1 MNQTP
6 AGERVHIG
14 IFGRCNAG
22 KSSVLNA
29 VTGQSLAVVSPV
41 EGTTTDPVYK
51 AMELLPLGPVLF
63 MDTPGLDDR
72 SLLGALRTEKTGEI
86 LRKTEIALLV
96 LDLTAEENRK
106 EEIWLLREVLQRRI
120 PCLLIWNKS
129 DLIGKEAAEE
139 RIVRRR
145 KEFQKKL
152 GLAENGLPEGIVMSA
167 GSGEGAKVLK
177 EKLAVLIPEKKE
189 PSICQDLFFPG
200 DTVVLVIPL
209 DQAAPKGRL
218 ILPQQQVIRDILEGG
233 GIPVLTSVERLKSTL
248 ENLKAKP
255 ALVITDSQAF
265 APVEKAVPEDVLL
278 TSFSILFARYKG
290 NFIQLL
296 SGTAKLAGIRS
307 GDKVLIAEGCTHHR
321 QCGDIG
327 TEKLPAWIRKTVQGE
342 PDFVFCSGTGFP
354 EALEDYRVILHCG
367 GCMLNQAE
375 MGWRLEAA
383 ERAGV
388 PVSNY
393 GMAIAWLLGI
403 LPRALEPF
411 PGARKLWMAMTREEC
426 HE

>member
-145 KEFQKKL
+145 KEFQEKL

-167 GSGEGAKVLK
+167 GSGEGAK
-177 EKLAVLIPEKKE
+177 EI
-189 PSICQDLFFPG
+189 
-200 DTVVLVIPL
+200 
-209 DQAAPKGRL
+209 GRAH
-218 ILPQQQVIRDILEGG
+218 V
-233 GIPVLTSVERLKSTL
+233 
-248 ENLKAKP
+248 
-255 ALVITDSQAF
+255 
-265 APVEKAVPEDVLL
+265 
-278 TSFSILFARYKG
+278 
-290 NFIQLL
+290 
-296 SGTAKLAGIRS
+296 
-307 GDKVLIAEGCTHHR
+307 
-321 QCGDIG
+321 
-327 TEKLPAWIRKTVQGE
+327 
-342 PDFVFCSGTGFP
+342 
-354 EALEDYRVILHCG
+354 
-367 GCMLNQAE
+367 
-375 MGWRLEAA
+375 
-383 ERAGV
+383 
-388 PVSNY
+388 
-393 GMAIAWLLGI
+393 
-403 LPRALEPF
+403 
-411 PGARKLWMAMTREEC
+411 
-426 HE
+426 

>member
-96 LDLTAEENRK
+96 LDLTAEGNRK

-411 PGARKLWMAMTREEC
+411 PGARKLWMAMTREGC